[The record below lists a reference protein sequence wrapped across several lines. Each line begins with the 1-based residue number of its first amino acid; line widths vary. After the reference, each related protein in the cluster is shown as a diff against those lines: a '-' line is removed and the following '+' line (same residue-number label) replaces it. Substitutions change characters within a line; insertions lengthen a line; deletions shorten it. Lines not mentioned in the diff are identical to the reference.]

1 VRHQRRSGSD
11 GWTLIGPSRLS
22 RLTSD
27 GRIQRCYPGLGPHPV
42 ALTGA
47 DAGAIVMS
55 VDPKGPVAAASVD
68 QGDVI
73 VALSGEPIRHVES
86 LLHWGQIACGIWST
100 EGTEVARAAAYFWHP
115 PAHNRLVAGSSP
127 AGPTMS
133 ACLALF
139 LLRFFPSFTLGPHR
153 V

>member
-1 VRHQRRSGSD
+1 MSLKRSRATSAAQCSD

-127 AGPTMS
+127 AGPTTHS
-133 ACLALF
+133 STNR
-139 LLRFFPSFTLGPHR
+139 RFPVSDE
-153 V
+153 